1 MRRGEYLEDVDLAGG
16 AVDVELA
23 VGRIVR
29 IDTLT
34 RQEVDDVLR
43 TILVAIGG
51 RYLHVQQFFYKKF
64 PTRKIPSM
72 SSCRMQSRCKF
83 FKSLATACNFFFLK
97 IKTQKFYFR
106 QLKFKVNLTEKKFK
120 KKFKKNFLRYANEV
134 FGVREDRCYLEES
147 IG

>member
-51 RYLHVQQFFYKKF
+51 RYLHVQQLF
-64 PTRKIPSM
+64 
-72 SSCRMQSRCKF
+72 
-83 FKSLATACNFFFLK
+83 
-97 IKTQKFYFR
+97 
-106 QLKFKVNLTEKKFK
+106 V
-120 KKFKKNFLRYANEV
+120 
-134 FGVREDRCYLEES
+134 
-147 IG
+147 